1 MFLNIILTLLVIIL
15 GTITI
20 MLYLWWKK
28 YGKTMFNTM
37 MEFKN
42 PLPNMKQPDIKD
54 IQEMANKFNQ
64 LFKK

>member
-1 MFLNIILTLLVIIL
+1 MFLNIILTLLVLIL

-28 YGKTMFNTM
+28 YGKTMFKTLQNI
-37 MEFKN
+37 KN

-54 IQEMANKFNQ
+54 IQEMANKLNQ